1 MTAIIT
7 AEEVEQAVHRLEGVA
22 HRTPVM
28 TSRTLN
34 RYTGRNLFLKCEN
47 FQRAGAFKFRGAYNT
62 IAQLSSEEKKNGVIA
77 FSSGNHAQAVTVA
90 AHLLGVKATICM
102 PTDAPR
108 VKRTA
113 TEEYGATIVSYD
125 RLTEDREQLAQQIAA
140 ETGATLIPPYDDP
153 RIIAGQ
159 GTAAYELLQDIPNLD
174 AIITPVGGGG
184 LLSGTAL
191 AARHQSG
198 TIRIF
203 GAEPA
208 QAADTYRSLQAG
220 RRLAID
226 PPDTIAD
233 GLRNTAPGSLTF
245 PVIQSLV
252 EDIVTVSEAEIRD
265 ALRWVFLRLK
275 LVIEP
280 SSAVPI
286 AALINGRLPG
296 EFNRVGIIV
305 SGGNI
310 DPVVLADVMGEERQ

>member
-1 MTAIIT
+1 MIT
-7 AEEVEQAVHRLEGVA
+7 TEDVEQARHRLEGVA

-34 RYTGRNLFLKCEN
+34 RYTGKNLFLKCEN

-62 IAQLSSEEKKNGVIA
+62 IAQLSPEEKKNGVIA
-77 FSSGNHAQAVTVA
+77 FSSGNHAQAVAVA
-90 AHLLGVKATICM
+90 ARLQGVAATICM
-102 PTDAPR
+102 PTDAPH
-108 VKRTA
+108 VKRAATA
-113 TEEYGATIVSYD
+113 EYGATIVSYD
-125 RLTEDREQLAQQIAA
+125 RMKEDREQLAQRIAE

-159 GTAAYELLQDIPNLD
+159 GTAAYELLQDVPELD

-184 LLSGTAL
+184 LLSGTAV
-191 AARHQSG
+191 AARRQSG

-203 GAEPA
+203 GAEPEKA
-208 QAADTYRSLQAG
+208 NDTYRSLQAG
-220 RRLAID
+220 KRLTID
-226 PPDTIAD
+226 PPATIAD

-245 PVIQSLV
+245 TIIQSLV
-252 EDIVTVSEAEIRD
+252 EDVVTVSEAEIRD

-286 AALINGRLPG
+286 AALINGHLPG
-296 EFNRVGIIV
+296 ECSRVGIIV

-310 DPVVLADVMGEERQ
+310 DPVVLADVMGEEQR